1 MRLRDVM
8 TERVKTVPAAATAND
23 AWALMRTHRIHHL
36 VVMEGR
42 DIAGVVS
49 DRDLGGRQGATVRSH
64 RMVSE
69 LMTERVVTAD
79 PDLTVRK
86 AANLMRGRSIGCLIV
101 TGPAGNILGVVT
113 TADLLD
119 LIGKGAERPI
129 ATNTRWALRHR
140 VPHRKQALA
149 TGVW

>member
-8 TERVKTVPAAATAND
+8 SEGVKTVPAAATAD
-23 AWALMRTHRIHHL
+23 EAWALMRSHRIHHL

-42 DIAGVVS
+42 DVVGVVS
-49 DRDLGGRQGATVRSH
+49 DRDLGGRRGASVRSH

-79 PDLTVRK
+79 PELTVRK
-86 AANLMRGRSIGCLIV
+86 AANLMRGRSIGCLVV
-101 TGPAGNILGVVT
+101 TTPAGGIAGVVT

-119 LIGKGAERPI
+119 LIGRGADRPI
-129 ATNTRWALRHR
+129 ATPTRWPLRHR

-149 TGVW
+149 AGVW

>member
-8 TERVKTVPAAATAND
+8 SERVKTVPAAATAD
-23 AWALMRTHRIHHL
+23 HAWALMRTHRIHHL

-42 DIAGVVS
+42 DIVGVVS
-49 DRDLGGRQGATVRSH
+49 DRDLGGRRGATVRSH
-64 RMVSE
+64 RIVSE

-79 PDLTVRK
+79 PDLTVRQ

-101 TGPAGNILGVVT
+101 TAPAGNILGVVT

-129 ATNTRWALRHR
+129 VTNTRWALRHR

-149 TGVW
+149 AGAW